1 VLISSIIHRLSCLII
16 VIYATIGTKAFR
28 MRDFKASVA
37 LIILSNSIQSSKTA
51 PTSDLVNCTKENG
64 DFKIPG
70 IAGTSKITV
79 KEFLD
84 FVMTQVEMDPFEHV
98 ELGIT
103 RRYDFDPIYD
113 WTEDAC
119 SGVDDT
125 PLGFDFAAAC
135 IKHDFGYR
143 NGRHLAWQG
152 YDCFERYIKKAYDD
166 QFELDMWV
174 ACSRYNIVREFVCDI
189 VGSLFANAVRLFGK
203 VYT

>member
-1 VLISSIIHRLSCLII
+1 MRGFKVSI
-16 VIYATIGTKAFR
+16 
-28 MRDFKASVA
+28 A
-37 LIILSNSIQSSKTA
+37 LIVLSTSIQSCTTA
-51 PTSDLVNCTKENG
+51 PISDLVACTKENG

-70 IAGTSKITV
+70 IAGTAKITA

-84 FVMTQVEMDPFEHV
+84 FVMTQVEMDPVEHV
-98 ELGIT
+98 ELGIM

-125 PLGFDFAAAC
+125 PLGFDFTAAC

-143 NGRHLAWQG
+143 NGRHLARQG

-166 QFELDMWV
+166 QFEVDMWNV
-174 ACSRYNIVREFVCDI
+174 CSRYNVVREIACDV
-189 VGSLFANAVRLFGK
+189 VGGLFADAVRLFGK
-203 VYT
+203 VHA